1 MTWAHPGGRA
11 PSRRRLADRPT
22 IETDSAEGVWRDHK
36 SWRDDVWL
44 SRANPQERRDFEARL
59 GRADLKALQISLD
72 PVAAIRTLLSDG
84 KLHAQGRVERNGR
97 DVLRLVGTTERYVD
111 AGGTFTP
118 ETVYEYFTDPET
130 YAPLE
135 IVSTQIV
142 AARPDDPEPAA
153 RRERRIIQRWI
164 FQTFER
170 LPLTKNTAFSLRMHV
185 TTSWSGTSSG
195 DRIAASSA
203 LSRAPSRARTHH
215 FLPFPA
221 APASALISSDRFT
234 TSQSRSATY
243 GKDESR

>member
-1 MTWAHPGGRA
+1 MIERVAALERVRRPNGRHPAKARA
-11 PSRRRLADRPT
+11 RDRRRDPDAAERRQAARAGPRGAQRPRRASSRRHDEALRRRGRHVHPRDRLR
-22 IETDSAEGVWRDHK
+22 V
-36 SWRDDVWL
+36 
-44 SRANPQERRDFEARL
+44 
-59 GRADLKALQISLD
+59 
-72 PVAAIRTLLSDG
+72 
-84 KLHAQGRVERNGR
+84 LHR
-97 DVLRLVGTTERYVD
+97 
-111 AGGTFTP
+111 
-118 ETVYEYFTDPET
+118 PET

-153 RRERRIIQRWI
+153 RRERRIIQRWV
-164 FQTFER
+164 FQRFER
-170 LPLTKNTAFSLRMHV
+170 LPLTKNTSSLLRMHV
-185 TTSWSGTSSG
+185 T
-195 DRIAASSA
+195 SA